1 MSEDNSDLI
10 TLEIDLTTMQ
20 LAKNAASALGYESVE
35 KYLIMLIKEHSPQIL
50 NCECD
55 MLK

>member
-1 MSEDNSDLI
+1 MSEDNTDLI

>member
-1 MSEDNSDLI
+1 MLEDKTDLI

-35 KYLIMLIKEHSPQIL
+35 EYLIMLIQEHSSQTL
-50 NCECD
+50 N
-55 MLK
+55 KG